1 MAKERKKVVRKP
13 LPTVAPKQRVLP
25 KGKKSS
31 TKPAP
36 KPEPKKVEQEGPK
49 HNLKFVKVCEGASMD
64 DFRAAG
70 ERVMRGELKWHHYAV
85 DGSKGCYFYLI
96 IKKD

>member
-25 KGKKSS
+25 KSKKSS

-36 KPEPKKVEQEGPK
+36 KAEPKPVEYEGPK
-49 HNLKFVKVCEGASMD
+49 HNLKFVKICEGSKIEE
-64 DFRAAG
+64 FRGAG

-85 DGSKGCYFYLI
+85 DGNKGCHYYLI